1 MLLTYFYCNAF
12 EKQEFHRDICV
23 QFSVRLCYAVFRA
36 VISRMN
42 YAERKLRVRQ
52 WRKGKMRTCR
62 HSCWPSWPFA
72 ERPRFI
78 EGRDLGSRPLV
89 PKVGLVGFL
98 LSALRGLKG
107 RRVEK
112 GARDLQMSAL
122 AILLPKQNG
131 LFITGCQHG
140 HAATAHCSK
149 IQNKVHFREIT

>member
-1 MLLTYFYCNAF
+1 M
-12 EKQEFHRDICV
+12 
-23 QFSVRLCYAVFRA
+23 FRA

-98 LSALRGLKG
+98 LLSAALRGLKG
-107 RRVEK
+107 RRVCREK

-140 HAATAHCSK
+140 HAATAQCS
-149 IQNKVHFREIT
+149 

>member
-1 MLLTYFYCNAF
+1 M
-12 EKQEFHRDICV
+12 
-23 QFSVRLCYAVFRA
+23 FRA

-52 WRKGKMRTCR
+52 WRKGKMRPCR
-62 HSCWPSWPFA
+62 RSCWPSWPFA

-131 LFITGCQHG
+131 LFITVMP
-140 HAATAHCSK
+140 T
-149 IQNKVHFREIT
+149 

>member
-1 MLLTYFYCNAF
+1 
-12 EKQEFHRDICV
+12 
-23 QFSVRLCYAVFRA
+23 
-36 VISRMN
+36 MN

-62 HSCWPSWPFA
+62 RSCWPSWPFA

-98 LSALRGLKG
+98 LLSAALRGLKG
-107 RRVEK
+107 RRVCREK

-122 AILLPKQNG
+122 AAAILLPKQNG
-131 LFITGCQHG
+131 LFITT
-140 HAATAHCSK
+140 ANIMAT
-149 IQNKVHFREIT
+149 

>member
-1 MLLTYFYCNAF
+1 
-12 EKQEFHRDICV
+12 
-23 QFSVRLCYAVFRA
+23 
-36 VISRMN
+36 MN

-140 HAATAHCSK
+140 HAATAQCS
-149 IQNKVHFREIT
+149 